1 MKASL
6 IWKKMLLEGKRTAT
20 SEEIRLLAK
29 EIGRDG
35 WRSVKYLQSQGYITR
50 ILKGHF
56 YVRNLE
62 ERERRGYD
70 HSFYEIVAMALK
82 EKGVKHW
89 YFGLETALKMNNMT
103 HEYFTIDHVLT
114 DSYRTTKVIRIC
126 NTEFKFIK
134 RSKKHFRDGIIK
146 KNMIRYSDPEKTV
159 LDLAYN
165 EFLKD
170 RESDYYLSPL
180 REYRDRIDTEIMEK
194 YLNVYPRSFHA
205 GVEEIL

>member
-6 IWKKMLLEGKRTAT
+6 IWKKLLLEGKRTTT

-29 EIGRDG
+29 KIGRDG

-56 YVRNLE
+56 YVRSLE

-126 NTEFKFIK
+126 NTGFKFIK

-159 LDLAYN
+159 LDLAHI

-170 RESDYYLSPL
+170 KETENYLSHI
-180 REYRDRIDTEIMEK
+180 REYKDKIDVGLITI
-194 YLNVYPRSFHA
+194 YLYSYPQMFRV
-205 GVEEIL
+205 GVEGAL